1 MNQTNIGKKRNQ
13 AMKAD
18 LFGQMDKDPFRNM
31 ELFFVVAMLSLFA
44 FWLAGYY
51 QNYLGEQ
58 ANIFFAKTGNFMAD
72 FFNVAKYSADLNP
85 YNNEIN
91 GLAEK
96 AYFPISYVIMHLFT
110 HFADFSKN
118 DVFAAGL
125 SFPFLTMTML
135 FMSFTAIL
143 LFLQLFV
150 MKTGSTFRRFLFAL
164 SLMLSGTFLF
174 SFERGN
180 LIILTAVLVS
190 FYLANYN
197 NSNRLMREL
206 SFVFLAIA
214 AALKGYPALLG
225 LLLIYDKKYV
235 ESLRLCLY
243 GLIFVFAP
251 FLLMQGGFSN
261 IPLLLRNLNL
271 NSTLYSQISEYHL
284 GLKPLVSGIGVLN
297 RFNLI
302 AVVKPVNLLLLAV
315 SVVVAPAFKENW
327 KKFGILTLAI
337 ILVPD
342 NSSYYCAL
350 YLFPIIVLFFNEKSH
365 KTIDYLYLVC
375 FILIMLPYQFGL
387 KINWFI
393 YNVSFLMIWLG
404 LAIDGS
410 WKFLLQVAKFRNK
423 KIDRTA
429 T

>member
-1 MNQTNIGKKRNQ
+1 VNQTSKDKKPNQ
-13 AMKAD
+13 TMKAD
-18 LFGQMDKDPFRNM
+18 MLGQTGKDPARNM
-31 ELFFVVAMLSLFA
+31 EFVFIVAMLSLFA

-58 ANIFFAKTGNFMAD
+58 ANIFFAKTDNFMAD
-72 FFNVAKYSADLNP
+72 FFNVAKYSVDLNP

-96 AYFPISYVIMHLFT
+96 AYFPLSYVIMHLFT

-118 DVFAAGL
+118 DAFAAGL
-125 SFPFLTMTML
+125 SFPSLTMTLL
-135 FMSFTAIL
+135 FMSFTSIL

-150 MKTGSTFRRFLFAL
+150 MKTGSTARKFLFAL

-197 NSNRLMREL
+197 SSNLLVREL
-206 SFVFLAIA
+206 SFIFLAIA

-225 LLLIYDKKYV
+225 LLLLYDKKFV

-251 FLLMQGGFSN
+251 FLLIQSGFAN
-261 IPLLLRNLNL
+261 IPLVLRNLNL
-271 NSTLYSQISEYHL
+271 NSALYSQISEYHL
-284 GLKPLVSGIGVLN
+284 GLKPLVSGICALN

-302 AVVKPVNLLLLAV
+302 AVVKPAILLLLAV
-315 SVVVAPAFKENW
+315 SIVVATAFKENW
-327 KKFGILTLAI
+327 KKFGILSIVI
-337 ILVPD
+337 ILMPD

-365 KTIDYLYLVC
+365 TVIDYLYMVC
-375 FILIMLPYQFGL
+375 FILILLPYQFGL
-387 KINWFI
+387 KINWLI

-404 LAIDGS
+404 LAVEGS
-410 WKFLLQVAKFRNK
+410 WQFLWQIGKFRNK
-423 KIDRTA
+423 RSDKMA
-429 T
+429 A